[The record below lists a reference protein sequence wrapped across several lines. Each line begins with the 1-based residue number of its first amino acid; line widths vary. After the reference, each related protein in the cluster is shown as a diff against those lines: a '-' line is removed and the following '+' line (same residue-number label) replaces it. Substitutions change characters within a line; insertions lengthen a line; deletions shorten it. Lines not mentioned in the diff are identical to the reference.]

1 MNNQKNNENIL
12 KLLLLMAFADKVYM
26 EEEKDLIIDVSKKLN
41 IPNKRVD
48 SIIDEITRSN
58 DHTKLCRETSKL
70 ITNNLD
76 KEKTIELLSKMIST
90 DKIVHQKE
98 LFAYQIIAEEWGM

>member
-48 SIIDEITRSN
+48 SIINVRILLYHRRKVRRLYLHI
-58 DHTKLCRETSKL
+58 HT
-70 ITNNLD
+70 
-76 KEKTIELLSKMIST
+76 
-90 DKIVHQKE
+90 
-98 LFAYQIIAEEWGM
+98 